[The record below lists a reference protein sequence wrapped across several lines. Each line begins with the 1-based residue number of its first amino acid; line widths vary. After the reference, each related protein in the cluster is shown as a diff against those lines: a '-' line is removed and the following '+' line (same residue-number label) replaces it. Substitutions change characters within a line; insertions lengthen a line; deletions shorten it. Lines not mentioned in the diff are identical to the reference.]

1 MNILVVRRDG
11 TLPHMLVYLEDLP
24 SAVCIRLSSLTTSG
38 KSGFA
43 DHVTEIALQ
52 VPNGAGFIPASLPS
66 AAYSLPITPDK
77 LGVAGPCGPAGGRLN
92 VICWIPLQ

>member
-1 MNILVVRRDG
+1 VI
-11 TLPHMLVYLEDLP
+11 
-24 SAVCIRLSSLTTSG
+24 
-38 KSGFA
+38 
-43 DHVTEIALQ
+43 EIALQ

-77 LGVAGPCGPAGGRLN
+77 LGVAGPCGPAGERLN